1 MFGNFM
7 RSKLRTSAGGLL
19 FALVILVAV
28 GSARADDSGSGQA
41 VYHPNPMLMGL
52 DFLIIGVLSA
62 ASLTSIAL
70 IIDAFIHLRKVKIA
84 PDTVTERIGSLIRAR
99 QFEELYDYTASNDSF
114 VSKALNAGL
123 RRAKL
128 GYRAMQEA
136 MESAAAEQSANLF
149 RRIEMLNII
158 GNIGPLLGLL
168 GTVLGMIMAFM
179 ALHTN
184 GGQANA
190 TDLSIGIATALWH
203 TFFGLAVAIPSL
215 IAFGFFRIRLDKIVN
230 NATLLSEDL
239 LESLRPVEAR
249 TAGTVADPVKAGG
262 HPAKE
267 AEALA
272 RKQE

>member
-1 MFGNFM
+1 MFDFFVRPRFRLTMGW
-7 RSKLRTSAGGLL
+7 L
-19 FALVILVAV
+19 FAAFIVLAAV
-28 GSARADDSGSGQA
+28 GSARADDTGTGQA

-70 IIDAFIHLRKVKIA
+70 IIDAFIHLRKSKIV
-84 PDTVTERIGSLIRAR
+84 PDHVTERIQSLIRAR
-99 QFEELYDYTASNDSF
+99 QFEELYDYTASSDSF
-114 VSKALNAGL
+114 VSKAVHAGL

-128 GYRAMQEA
+128 GYNAMQEA
-136 MESAAAEQSANLF
+136 LESTAAEQSSNLF
-149 RRIEMLNII
+149 RRIEMLNVI

-184 GGQANA
+184 GGEANA
-190 TDLSIGIATALWH
+190 ADLSVGIATALWH

-230 NATLLSEDL
+230 TATLLSEDL
-239 LESLRPVEAR
+239 LESLRPTEGPSKP
-249 TAGTVADPVKAGG
+249 TGE
-262 HPAKE
+262 PAKAAARPANQ
-267 AEALA
+267 AELQPKG
-272 RKQE
+272 RE